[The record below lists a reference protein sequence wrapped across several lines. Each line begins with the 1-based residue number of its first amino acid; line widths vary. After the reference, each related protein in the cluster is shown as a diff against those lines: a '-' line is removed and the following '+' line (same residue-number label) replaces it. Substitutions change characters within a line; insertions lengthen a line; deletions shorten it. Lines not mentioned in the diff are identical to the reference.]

1 VEVKNVRGL
10 VLIGLAVVG
19 VVIVGWVTLWVIHQI
34 LGLLFAAIVG
44 LLVVGGVWY
53 AVGRARNS
61 IGSNRRR
68 SIR

>member
-1 VEVKNVRGL
+1 MRGL
-10 VLIGLAVVG
+10 VLIGLAVVC

-44 LLVVGGVWY
+44 LLVIGGVWY
-53 AVGRARNS
+53 AVGRARHS